1 MRSPLLSLVLILFVS
16 SLAAAQ
22 SHHSSA
28 PKDKQNAAQAFEE
41 GQNAHE
47 RGDLNSAI
55 RHYTNAISADPAM
68 FQAYYQRAVA
78 LLALNRD
85 NDALAD
91 LRRAVEIEPRFAR
104 AHRALGKLLLDRG
117 ETEEAKRELA
127 SAVELEPRITDTRI
141 YYASA
146 LIKTGEHQKAAEH
159 LLAGIDQGEATA
171 LTYALL
177 GVATERM
184 GKIDEALKHYSR
196 AIELDP
202 ANATA
207 REGRARY
214 LESKNELA
222 KAVEEYSIAY
232 QSQPSRE
239 LALKLC
245 DLHARAG
252 QPQAAIQL
260 YRRLILESPEDL
272 TLRVDLAR
280 LMAENGQVEEAVSDI
295 NRLLTA
301 QPNNAKLLV
310 FVADLSL
317 KNKPELAVDYYRR
330 AAEADPKDIR
340 TRVQLGAALV
350 RSMQYEAALPV
361 LTDVIARDR
370 DNYPAHANLAT
381 ALFKL
386 QRYPEAAREFIW
398 IVGKR
403 PEVAVS
409 YYFLAISFDKLH
421 DCEQALRAYREFVQR
436 ADPST
441 NKNEIEEANTRL
453 GFLQRQAKEGKC
465 KSLARGNKK

>member
-1 MRSPLLSLVLILFVS
+1 MRSPLLILILILFTS
-16 SLAAAQ
+16 SLSAAQ
-22 SHHSSA
+22 SHHATA
-28 PKDKQNAAQAFEE
+28 PKDKQTAAQAYEE

-47 RGDLNSAI
+47 RGDLTSAI
-55 RHYTNAISADPAM
+55 KHYTSAINADPSL

-85 NDALAD
+85 GDAAAD
-91 LRRAVEIEPRFAR
+91 LKRVVEIEPRFAR

-117 ETEEAKRELA
+117 ETEDAKRELA
-127 SAVELEPRITDTRI
+127 LAIELEPKITETRI

-146 LIKTGEHQKAAEH
+146 LIKTGEPAKAAEQ
-159 LLAGIDQGEATA
+159 LLAGIDQGEAGA

-177 GVATERM
+177 GVATERT
-184 GKIDEALKHYSR
+184 GKIDEALKHYAR

-214 LESKNELA
+214 FESKNDLA
-222 KAVEEYSIAY
+222 KAVEEYSVAY

-252 QPQAAIQL
+252 QPQAAIQF
-260 YRRLILESPEDL
+260 YRRLIAESPEDIS
-272 TLRVDLAR
+272 LRVELAR
-280 LMAENGQVEEAVSDI
+280 LMAENGQVEEAITDI
-295 NRLLTA
+295 NRLLAA
-301 QPNNAKLLV
+301 QPNNAKLLI

-317 KNKPELAVDYYRR
+317 KNKPELAVDYYRK
-330 AAEADPKDIR
+330 AVDADPKDTR
-340 TRVQLGAALV
+340 ARVQLGAALV
-350 RSMQYEAALPV
+350 RSMQYDAALPV
-361 LTDVIARDR
+361 LTDVIAREK

-386 QRYPEAAREFIW
+386 LRYPEAAREFIW
-398 IVGKR
+398 IIGKR
-403 PEVAVS
+403 PEVAAS
-409 YYFLAISFDKLH
+409 YYFLAISFDKIH
-421 DCEQALRAYREFVQR
+421 DCEQALRAYKEFVQR
-436 ADPST
+436 ADPAA
-441 NKNEIEEANTRL
+441 NRNEIEEANTRL
-453 GFLQRQAKEGKC
+453 AFLQRQAKEGKC

>member
-1 MRSPLLSLVLILFVS
+1 MHSPVLILILMLFTSVLS
-16 SLAAAQ
+16 AAQ
-22 SHHSSA
+22 SHHSTA

-41 GQNAHE
+41 GQTAHE
-47 RGDLNSAI
+47 RGDLHSAI
-55 RHYTNAISADPAM
+55 RHYTTAITADPAL

-78 LLALNRD
+78 LLALGRD
-85 NDALAD
+85 NDAIAD
-91 LRRAVEIEPRFAR
+91 LRRVVELESRFAR

-127 SAVELEPRITDTRI
+127 RAIELEPKIADTRI

-146 LIKTGEHQKAAEH
+146 LMKTGEQVKAAEQ
-159 LLAGIDQGEATA
+159 LAAAIEQGEATA
-171 LTYALL
+171 LTFALL

-184 GKIDEALKHYSR
+184 GKIDEALAHYAR
-196 AIELDP
+196 AVELDP

-207 REGRARY
+207 REGRARH

-222 KAVEEYSIAY
+222 KAVQEYSIAY

-245 DLHARAG
+245 DLHVRAG
-252 QPQAAIQL
+252 QPQAAVQL

-272 TLRVDLAR
+272 ALRLGLAR
-280 LMAENGQVEEAVSDI
+280 AMSENGQVEEAVTDI
-295 NRLLTA
+295 NRLLAA

-310 FVADLSL
+310 FVADLVF
-317 KNKPELAVDYYRR
+317 KDKPELAIEYYRR
-330 AAEADPKDIR
+330 AVEADPKETR

-361 LTDVIARDR
+361 LSEVIALEK
-370 DNYPAHANLAT
+370 DNYPARANLAT
-381 ALFKL
+381 AFFKL

-398 IVGKR
+398 IIGKR
-403 PEVAVS
+403 PEVAAS
-409 YYFLAISFDKLH
+409 YYFLAISFDKLR
-421 DCEQALRAYREFVQR
+421 DCEQALRAYKEFVRR
-436 ADPST
+436 ADQSA
-441 NKNEIEEANTRL
+441 NKNEVEEANTRL

-465 KSLARGNKK
+465 KTLVRGNKK

>member
-1 MRSPLLSLVLILFVS
+1 MSSPALIIFIILLISSPL
-16 SLAAAQ
+16 AAQ
-22 SHHSSA
+22 SHHSTA
-28 PKDKQNAAQAFEE
+28 PKDKQNAAQAYEE

-47 RGDLNSAI
+47 RGDLGSAI
-55 RHYTNAISADPAM
+55 RHYTTAITADPAL

-78 LLALNRD
+78 LLALGRD
-85 NDALAD
+85 SDAIVD
-91 LRRAVEIEPRFAR
+91 LRRVIELETRFAR

-127 SAVELEPRITDTRI
+127 RAIELEPKIADTRI

-146 LIKTGEHQKAAEH
+146 LLKTSESAKAADH
-159 LLAGIDQGEATA
+159 LRAAIDQGEATA
-171 LTYALL
+171 LAYALL

-184 GKIDEALKHYSR
+184 GKIDEALAHYSR
-196 AIELDP
+196 AIELEP

-207 REGRARY
+207 HEGRARH

-272 TLRVDLAR
+272 GLRIALAR
-280 LMAENGQVEEAVSDI
+280 LMAENGQVEEAVNDI
-295 NRLLTA
+295 NRLLSA
-301 QPNNAKLLV
+301 QPTNARLLT
-310 FVADLSL
+310 FVADLAYE
-317 KNKPELAVDYYRR
+317 NKPELAVDYYRK
-330 AAEADPKDIR
+330 AVAADPANTR

-361 LTDVIARDR
+361 LSDVIAREQ

-403 PEVAVS
+403 PEIAVS
-409 YYFLAISFDKLH
+409 YYFLAISFEKFG
-421 DCEQALRAYREFVQR
+421 DCEQALKAYKEFVRR
-436 ADPST
+436 ADPTS
-441 NKNEIEEANTRL
+441 NKNEIEEATARL
-453 GFLQRQAKEGKC
+453 TYLQRLTKEGKC
-465 KSLARGNKK
+465 KSLSRGKKK

>member
-1 MRSPLLSLVLILFVS
+1 
-16 SLAAAQ
+16 
-22 SHHSSA
+22 
-28 PKDKQNAAQAFEE
+28 
-41 GQNAHE
+41 
-47 RGDLNSAI
+47 
-55 RHYTNAISADPAM
+55 
-68 FQAYYQRAVA
+68 
-78 LLALNRD
+78 
-85 NDALAD
+85 
-91 LRRAVEIEPRFAR
+91 
-104 AHRALGKLLLDRG
+104 
-117 ETEEAKRELA
+117 
-127 SAVELEPRITDTRI
+127 
-141 YYASA
+141 
-146 LIKTGEHQKAAEH
+146 
-159 LLAGIDQGEATA
+159 
-171 LTYALL
+171 
-177 GVATERM
+177 M

-207 REGRARY
+207 REGRARH

-222 KAVEEYSIAY
+222 KAVEEYSVAY

-272 TLRVDLAR
+272 TLRMDLAR
-280 LMAENGQVEEAVSDI
+280 LMAENGQVEEAVNDI

-301 QPNNAKLLV
+301 QPNNAKLAGL
-310 FVADLSL
+310 
-317 KNKPELAVDYYRR
+317 YRR
-330 AAEADPKDIR
+330 PFDIRISRSLPLIITAGRSEADPKDIR
-340 TRVQLGAALV
+340 TRVQLAAALV

-361 LTDVIARDR
+361 LTDVIARER

-403 PEVAVS
+403 PEVAAS

-421 DCEQALRAYREFVQR
+421 DCEQALRAYKEFVQR
-436 ADPST
+436 ADPAT

-453 GFLQRQAKEGKC
+453 SFLQRQAKEGKC
-465 KSLARGNKK
+465 KSLARGKKK